1 MPPAFNAAFAPPT
14 PPSFTEQQLLAAGE
28 QIYADIMHELGAHGV
43 QKYNRRRVPR
53 PSRQTVED
61 IIATIG
67 VTGPKQHVIITPH
80 MQEIV
85 NDQIHALLPG
95 AFHKVGLTYRGL
107 TRRHTW
113 ACTVEEQ
120 QANVKGI
127 VTVLGCSYQM
137 MRF

>member
-1 MPPAFNAAFAPPT
+1 MSLRTLRRGDAPPTDLVRLDLPTRRQPQSIHQEAAFVPPAFNAAFAPPT
-14 PPSFTEQQLLAAGE
+14 PPSFTEQQLLAA
-28 QIYADIMHELGAHGV
+28 
-43 QKYNRRRVPR
+43 
-53 PSRQTVED
+53 
-61 IIATIG
+61 
-67 VTGPKQHVIITPH
+67 TGPKQHVIITPH